1 MGRSIRSQKKGNPK
15 SLFKARTFHRKGE
28 ARFRAPDFAERN
40 GYVRGVVRDIV
51 HDPGRGAPVALV
63 QFRSAQRLRTV
74 TELYLA
80 AEGMYTGQYVYSG
93 SRAALAVGN
102 VLPVRN
108 IPEGTLV
115 CNVEQRRGDAGQY
128 ARASGTFATII
139 AQSEDGSKT
148 RVKLPSG
155 IRKTVDADARAMVGI
170 VGAGGRA
177 EKPVLKAGRKF
188 WMCKAKRKMW
198 PMVTAVSMTPS
209 SHPFGGG
216 NHKHLGCPS
225 TVGRRIPP
233 GAKVGLIAARRTG
246 RLRGGDKAKI
256 DRKSD

>member
-28 ARFRAPDFAERN
+28 ARFRKLDYTERN
-40 GYVRGVVRDIV
+40 GYIRGVVRDII
-51 HDPGRGAPVALV
+51 HDPGRGAPVAMV
-63 QFRSAQRLRTV
+63 QFRNPITFKTN
-74 TELYLA
+74 TELYVA
-80 AEGMYTGQYVYSG
+80 AEGMYSGQFVYCGTKASL
-93 SRAALAVGN
+93 SVGN
-102 VLPVRN
+102 VLPVGN
-108 IPEGTLV
+108 IPEGTLI
-115 CNVEQRRGDAGQY
+115 CNVEQNRGDYGQY

-139 AQSEDGSKT
+139 AQSEDGQKT

-155 IRKTVDADARAMVGI
+155 IRKTVDSNARAMVGI
-170 VGAGGRA
+170 VGGGGRA
-177 EKPVLKAGRKF
+177 EKPVLKAGKKF
-188 WMCKAKRKMW
+188 WMFKAKRKMW
-198 PMVTAVSMTPS
+198 PIVTAVSMTPS
-209 SHPFGGG
+209 SHPYGGG

-225 TVGRRIPP
+225 TVGRRISP

>member
-1 MGRSIRSQKKGNPK
+1 MY
-15 SLFKARTFHRKGE
+15 KARTFHRQGE
-28 ARFRAPDFAERN
+28 VRHRPLDFAERN
-40 GYVRGVVRDIV
+40 GYVRGVVREIV
-51 HDPGRGAPVALV
+51 HDPGRGAPVAVV
-63 QFRSAQRLRTV
+63 QFRNVHGRRTE

-80 AEGMYTGQYVYSG
+80 AEGMYTGQYVYCG
-93 SRAALAVGN
+93 SRATLAVGN

-115 CNVEQRRGDAGQY
+115 CNVEQNRGDLGQY

-139 AQSEDGSKT
+139 AQAEDGSRT

-155 IRKTVDADARAMVGI
+155 IRKTVDADARAMVGV
-170 VGAGGRA
+170 VGGGGRT

-188 WMCKAKRKMW
+188 WMFKAKRKMW
-198 PMVTAVSMTPS
+198 PIVTAVGMVPA

-216 NHKHLGCPS
+216 NHKHLGGPS
-225 TVGRRIPP
+225 TVGRRISP

>member
-15 SLFKARTFHRKGE
+15 SLYKARVFHRQGAARYRTMDYGE
-28 ARFRAPDFAERN
+28 RE
-40 GYVRGVVRDIV
+40 GYVRGVVREII
-51 HDPGRGAPVALV
+51 HDPGRGAPVAVV
-63 QFRSAQRLRTV
+63 QFRNAHSHRLS

-80 AEGMYTGQYVYSG
+80 AEGMYTGQYVYCG
-93 SRAALAVGN
+93 RRATLAVGN

-115 CNVEQRRGDAGQY
+115 CNVEQTRGDLGQY

-139 AQSEDGSKT
+139 AQSEDGLRT

-155 IRKTVDADARAMVGI
+155 IRKTVAADARAMVGV
-170 VGAGGRA
+170 VGGGGRT
-177 EKPVLKAGRKF
+177 EKPILKAGKKF

-198 PMVTAVSMTPS
+198 PIVTAVGMTPS
-209 SHPFGGG
+209 SHPYGGG
-216 NHKHLGCPS
+216 NHKHIGCPS
-225 TVGRRIPP
+225 TIGRRISP

-246 RLRGGDKAKI
+246 RLRGGDKLKI